1 MFLLKHSDRQPH
13 PHTSHYTVQHKHIY
27 SKVTRARWRTELG
40 AQSCST
46 PWSWRASSCW
56 WWPWCTA
63 RTSTRWAVI
72 GWHEVTWPDA
82 HLWLV
87 QVLSDDIQQA
97 QVDFQVYRE
106 KAEVCFKQLEA
117 KNNDINAKWVWVEV
131 ILIYFQDMMM
141 TSSFL
146 HSYKHKYLK
155 VIRFIV
161 PVSNISRYLID
172 F

>member
-27 SKVTRARWRTELG
+27 SKVTRALWRTELG

-46 PWSWRASSCW
+46 PWSLRGSSCW

-117 KNNDINAKWVWVEV
+117 KNNDINAKWVWGRGYPHLFSRHDDD
-131 ILIYFQDMMM
+131 IFI
-141 TSSFL
+141 SSFIQIFE
-146 HSYKHKYLK
+146 S
-155 VIRFIV
+155 
-161 PVSNISRYLID
+161 D
-172 F
+172 